1 MQISTKVFNDQALAK
16 FADTNQNIQET
27 QSRISTGKNLLRASD
42 DPVAA
47 ANISVAK
54 DKLKDLSQFEKNIDK
69 ATGRLELCEVSIT
82 EMQNICTRIYELSLM
97 SANDTYNASDRA
109 TVKAEIQSLKEMMIA
124 LANTKDMNGD
134 AVFAGYK
141 SNIIPFVA
149 DNSGTVAFYGNQ
161 GTSMLQISETQ
172 KTATTING
180 SDAFMR
186 ISTDNGYRDIFSIVD
201 DITTALDANT
211 VNKTAINDIQDA
223 ADHFG
228 IKMTEIGSLINVS
241 DKQKSVIEKRI
252 QAVTEDLSTMEDA
265 DLAQLVSTLQNLLL
279 TRDAS
284 QQSFAL
290 IGQQSLFD
298 YIHM

>member
-54 DKLKDLSQFEKNIDK
+54 DKLKDLAQFEKNIDK

-298 YIHM
+298 YIRM

>member
-211 VNKTAINDIQDA
+211 VNKTAINDIQIA

-241 DKQKSVIEKRI
+241 DQQKSVIEKRI
-252 QAVTEDLSTMEDA
+252 QAVTEDLSTLEDA

>member
-241 DKQKSVIEKRI
+241 DQQKSVIEKRI

-298 YIHM
+298 YIRM

>member
-54 DKLKDLSQFEKNIDK
+54 DKLKDLAQFEKNVDK

-298 YIHM
+298 YIRM

>member
-241 DKQKSVIEKRI
+241 DQQKSVIEKRI
-252 QAVTEDLSTMEDA
+252 QAVTEDLSTLEDA

>member
-1 MQISTKVFNDQALAK
+1 
-16 FADTNQNIQET
+16 
-27 QSRISTGKNLLRASD
+27 
-42 DPVAA
+42 
-47 ANISVAK
+47 
-54 DKLKDLSQFEKNIDK
+54 
-69 ATGRLELCEVSIT
+69 
-82 EMQNICTRIYELSLM
+82 M

-298 YIHM
+298 YIRM

>member
-298 YIHM
+298 YIRM